1 MPEGSSPN
9 TSRPWYALRGAS
21 KYGALNRLMEPLIY
35 RVLSVYDD
43 CHGSPIRK
51 GIRHS
56 LLGVLSA
63 IASRPALFQDHVR
76 HIAVMSSLDS
86 SEAGLAGITTVLSV
100 SVSTINLAL
109 FYSGSPGL
117 LPLLAQLPLKHL
129 SLIREHFFPLPTAT
143 DYAHSAFSQV
153 THLDILDWRR
163 RSAEWDPLTGV
174 ALIPHLTHLSFHD
187 SGVTIAV
194 CKHALADCKHL
205 EVLAMLCRSAL
216 AVSRATRA
224 REELAADPRIG
235 RMGPEE
241 PKITG
246 AGLMILLDDVWR
258 GKQNLLQID
267 LCTLPVACCHMLFI
281 ACFLCGSH
289 ARLRAWRLVTH
300 LLIFRQRIPFH
311 SRLAHAALPWTM
323 FLYFI
328 WAG

>member
-1 MPEGSSPN
+1 M
-9 TSRPWYALRGAS
+9 ALPFELEQQIFELAAFCHPDCIPTLVRVAWRV
-21 KYGALNRLMEPLIY
+21 KIWMEPLLY
-35 RVLSVYDD
+35 RVLSMYDA

-86 SEAGLAGITTVLSV
+86 SDAGLAGISTVLST
-100 SVSTINLAL
+100 SMSTTNLAL

-163 RSAEWDPLTGV
+163 RSEEWDPLTGV

-187 SGVTIAV
+187 SGVTTAV
-194 CKHALADCKHL
+194 CKHALRDCKHL
-205 EVLAMLCRSAL
+205 EVLVMLCRSPS

-224 REELAADPRIG
+224 REELAADPRFVLVLV
-235 RMGPEE
+235 PDYVQDWEN
-241 PKITG
+241 G
-246 AGLMILLDDVWR
+246 ARGAEDYWSRADGLVR
-258 GKQNLLQID
+258 
-267 LCTLPVACCHMLFI
+267 
-281 ACFLCGSH
+281 
-289 ARLRAWRLVTH
+289 R
-300 LLIFRQRIPFH
+300 
-311 SRLAHAALPWTM
+311 RLAGETKFTAD
-323 FLYFI
+323 
-328 WAG
+328 